1 MGIQA
6 EAAAIPD
13 EHLTNKQA
21 FDRAVDTL
29 LRSVGIARTKTIMA
43 EAIAGFR
50 KRVPGNAVCA
60 GNAER
65 DLAFGPELLVRARQ
79 VERACVAPEC
89 AT

>member
-1 MGIQA
+1 MNTQA
-6 EAAAIPD
+6 ASAVSD
-13 EHLTNKQA
+13 ERLTNKQA

-29 LRSVGIARTKTIMA
+29 LRTVGIARTKTIMA

>member
-50 KRVPGNAVCA
+50 KRVPGNAVYA

-65 DLAFGPELLVRARQ
+65 DLAFGPELLVRARL
-79 VERACVAPEC
+79 VERVCVAPEC
-89 AT
+89 ST

>member
-43 EAIAGFR
+43 EAIAGF
-50 KRVPGNAVCA
+50 
-60 GNAER
+60 
-65 DLAFGPELLVRARQ
+65 
-79 VERACVAPEC
+79 
-89 AT
+89 